1 MLQRLVYYDQT
12 RAGNRLTLDD
22 ASILPALGDAMRG
35 VLSVRH
41 SENIIER
48 LARVSPSSSLNDT

>member
-35 VLSVRH
+35 ALSMRH